1 MVNVRDERQTW
12 KLSEIQS
19 DPTRVTARVAGLGAC
34 LLFGGALA
42 SIQIVL
48 CHGDSVILLLC
59 CVACVIN

>member
-1 MVNVRDERQTW
+1 MVNVRDERQTR

-48 CHGDSVILLLC
+48 CHSDSAAVLLC
-59 CVACVIN
+59 FVGYVIN